1 MEEPYKNREI
11 DEFMEQIHEKLDLI
25 LNQTTKTNGR
35 VTKLEEE
42 TGKLRVWKGFIT
54 GGIAVLSAVMLPI
67 LFMVIS
73 GYIK

>member
-1 MEEPYKNREI
+1 MDEPYKNREI

-25 LNQTTKTNGR
+25 INQTTKTNGR
-35 VTKLEEE
+35 VTKLESE
-42 TGKLRVWKGFIT
+42 TGSLKVWRGFMT
-54 GGIAVLSAVMLPI
+54 GGIAVLTAVVLPI